1 MPSVPSVKSAGV
13 RCVDSEADESIGDE
27 WPERS
32 VTSQTTAPAI
42 SLTPTPKDQLGKF
55 AEGCLAVLKDRDMY
69 LAGKTQRGAAD

>member
-1 MPSVPSVKSAGV
+1 MRTKALARVAG
-13 RCVDSEADESIGDE
+13 AQ
-27 WPERS
+27 P
-32 VTSQTTAPAI
+32 QTTAPAI